1 MVKSVYNPMGG
12 NHVEAYIT
20 AVASL
25 IVLVPIML
33 LLPMEIPRKSRLG
46 LIFVAFAIACIGLW
60 ANTQYPVWLTGII
73 LLLLAGLA
81 AIILANKIDLRDSKK
96 NQSETRRHENIH
108 TQETE
113 EPIHISQATDFR
125 EENKNKQILLGKEP
139 PPAMQPAAPLE
150 FDVDISFLMEREE
163 LLKNENTNIPSSG
176 ISFEKEVNTSGYM
189 TEIEKLLE
197 EDSIE
202 KVHQTI
208 SEDDSE
214 IDEIVIKPAG
224 NAEVSHIEKTN
235 EDEEVELEEIIFHR

>member
-1 MVKSVYNPMGG
+1 
-12 NHVEAYIT
+12 VEVYIT

-33 LLPMEIPRKSRLG
+33 LLPMEIPRKSRLV
-46 LIFVAFAIACIGLW
+46 LIFAALAIACIGLW

-81 AIILANKIDLRDSKK
+81 AILLANKIDIRDSKK

-108 TQETE
+108 TL
-113 EPIHISQATDFR
+113 EPKDSVQVSRKEDFQ
-125 EENKNKQILLGKEP
+125 EENKNKQILLEKEP

-150 FDVDISFLMEREE
+150 FDVDISFLMKREE
-163 LLKNENTNIPSSG
+163 LLKNENTKTPSSE
-176 ISFEKEVNTSGYM
+176 ISFQKEVNTSGYM
-189 TEIEKLLE
+189 SEIEKLLE
-197 EDSIE
+197 EDRIE

-214 IDEIVIKPAG
+214 IEEIVIKPAVS
-224 NAEVSHIEKTN
+224 AEVSHIEKTN

>member
-1 MVKSVYNPMGG
+1 MGG

-33 LLPMEIPRKSRLG
+33 LLPMEIPRKSRLV
-46 LIFVAFAIACIGLW
+46 LIFAALAIACIGLW

-81 AIILANKIDLRDSKK
+81 AILLANKIDIRDSKK

-108 TQETE
+108 TQETVESIRVSQSADLRE
-113 EPIHISQATDFR
+113 EN
-125 EENKNKQILLGKEP
+125 ENKNKQILLGKEP

-150 FDVDISFLMEREE
+150 FDVDISFLMKREE
-163 LLKNENTNIPSSG
+163 LLKNENTKTPSSE
-176 ISFEKEVNTSGYM
+176 ISFQKEVNTSGYM
-189 TEIEKLLE
+189 SEIEKLLE
-197 EDSIE
+197 EDRIE

-214 IDEIVIKPAG
+214 IEEIVIKPAVS
-224 NAEVSHIEKTN
+224 AEVSHIEKTN